1 MGCIW
6 IGRLDL
12 AMPHEDQFNYNMGCI
27 WMRERRMYLFAWM
40 GLTITWDVF
49 EWYWLHP
56 ELITV
61 MFNYNMGCIW
71 ISVLTSGR
79 PFPHCLTITWDVF
92 EWYGHGFTGRFYQ
105 SLTITWD
112 VFELAIQAA
121 YPNYRPFNYN
131 MGCIWMT
138 LVFAQDVEKEV

>member
-1 MGCIW
+1 
-6 IGRLDL
+6 
-12 AMPHEDQFNYNMGCI
+12 MPHEDQFNYNMGCI

-40 GLTITWDVF
+40 G
-49 EWYWLHP
+49 
-56 ELITV
+56 
-61 MFNYNMGCIW
+61 
-71 ISVLTSGR
+71 
-79 PFPHCLTITWDVF
+79 
-92 EWYGHGFTGRFYQ
+92 
-105 SLTITWD
+105 LTITWD